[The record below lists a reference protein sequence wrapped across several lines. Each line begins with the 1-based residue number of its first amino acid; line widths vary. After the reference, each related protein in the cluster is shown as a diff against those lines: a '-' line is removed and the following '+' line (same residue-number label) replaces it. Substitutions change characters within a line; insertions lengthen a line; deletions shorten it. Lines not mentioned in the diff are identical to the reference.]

1 MIHDEKAEKLESRGL
16 YRRAAARWGEVMMQV
31 EGDKEREEI
40 AKRRAECI
48 HKAARP
54 RQKAEAP
61 EGLKK
66 AINRT
71 YNQMGLQRPHGGTFS
86 NYQNQS

>member
-16 YRRAAARWGEVMMQV
+16 YRRAAARWGEVMMLV
-31 EGDKEREEI
+31 EEDKEREEI

-54 RQKAEAP
+54 RQKAEVP

-66 AINRT
+66 KHKP
-71 YNQMGLQRPHGGTFS
+71 LL
-86 NYQNQS
+86 